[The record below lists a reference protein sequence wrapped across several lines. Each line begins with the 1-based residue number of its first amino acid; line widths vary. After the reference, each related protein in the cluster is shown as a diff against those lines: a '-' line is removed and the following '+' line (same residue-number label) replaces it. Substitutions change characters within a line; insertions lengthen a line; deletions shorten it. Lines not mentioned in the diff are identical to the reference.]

1 MKVSFMKT
9 CVLFPKAFSYNYID
23 GSVAHS
29 MDSPTLYEEYL
40 SPSDLAGPKLIRKR
54 MTSRSMS
61 LMHRDRAGVN
71 PVKKKPKML
80 HVEDSAQIRLLV
92 SIFLKNEFDVESVE
106 NGEVA
111 LKQVKSKQY
120 DFILMDINLGR
131 GIDGFDVINEIRDLE
146 NYKSTPIIALTTND
160 YPNVREACLKSRVN
174 AYIQK
179 PFEKTYLIGTIQEIN
194 NRLEKENNA

>member
-1 MKVSFMKT
+1 MKT

-29 MDSPTLYEEYL
+29 MDSPSLYEEHL
-40 SPSDLAGPKLIRKR
+40 TPSDLAGPKLIRKR
-54 MTSRSMS
+54 MAARSMS
-61 LMHRDRAGVN
+61 LMNRDRVGVTAA
-71 PVKKKPKML
+71 KKKPKML

-92 SIFLKNEFDVESVE
+92 SIYLKNEFDVESVE
-106 NGEVA
+106 NGDVA
-111 LKQVKSKQY
+111 LKQAKSKQY

-131 GIDGFDVINEIRDLE
+131 GIDGFDVIQKIRELDS
-146 NYKSTPIIALTTND
+146 YKTTPIIALTTND

-179 PFEKTYLIGTIQEIN
+179 PFEKTYLLGTIQEIN
-194 NRLEKENNA
+194 NRLEKETNA

>member
-1 MKVSFMKT
+1 MKT

-29 MDSPTLYEEYL
+29 MDSHSMYEEYL
-40 SPSDLAGPKLIRKR
+40 SPSDFAGPKLLRKR

-61 LMHRDRAGVN
+61 LINRDKPGMAAE
-71 PVKKKPKML
+71 KKMPKML

-111 LKQVKSKQY
+111 IKQAQSKQY

-131 GIDGFDVINEIRDLE
+131 GIDGFDVVKKIRDLE

-160 YPNVREACLKSRVN
+160 YPNVREACITSRVN

-179 PFEKTYLIGTIQEIN
+179 PFDKSYLIGTIQEIN
-194 NRLEKENNA
+194 NRLAQEASQ

>member
-1 MKVSFMKT
+1 MKVGFMKT
-9 CVLFPKAFSYNYID
+9 CVLFPKAFSYNYIE
-23 GSVAHS
+23 GSVAHALETPS
-29 MDSPTLYEEYL
+29 LYEEHL
-40 SPSDLAGPKLIRKR
+40 TPSDFSGPKLIRKR
-54 MTSRSMS
+54 MATRSMS
-61 LMHRDRAGVN
+61 LMNRDKVETAA
-71 PVKKKPKML
+71 VKKKPKML

-92 SIFLKNEFDVESVE
+92 SIYLKNEFDVESVE

-111 LKQVKSKQY
+111 LRQAESKQY

-131 GIDGFDVINEIRDLE
+131 GIDGFDVIGKIRDLE

-160 YPNVREACLKSRVN
+160 YPNVREACLKTRVN

-179 PFEKTYLIGTIQEIN
+179 PFDKSYLLGTIQEIN